1 MYKLGA
7 LGALFAMVQ
16 IALCVAAVAASG
28 ASPLSALSGAGA
40 LGPDRAVVFV
50 GGMGGGGG
58 GMGGGGSGGMGSSGG
73 MGGGGI
79 GGGGIGGMGGGGMGG
94 WMGGGHFG
102 SDDLF
107 GNSGQSFGR
116 PAEDQPANSAPLGYY
131 TYQCITPA
139 GRCPFVAPASLREN
153 SLRSGAD
160 CVCADGQSKGRI
172 E

>member
-7 LGALFAMVQ
+7 LGALFAMAQ
-16 IALCVAAVAASG
+16 IVLSGEAAAPSG
-28 ASPLSALSGAGA
+28 ARPLSGLSSAGVP
-40 LGPDRAVVFV
+40 GPDRAIVFV
-50 GGMGGGGG
+50 GGMGGGGAGMG
-58 GMGGGGSGGMGSSGG
+58 GMGGGG
-73 MGGGGI
+73 MGG
-79 GGGGIGGMGGGGMGG
+79 GGMGGGGMGG

-139 GRCPFVAPASLREN
+139 GRCPFVAPASLRGN